1 MLIRLYRISNW
12 LHRHKVPVI
21 PKMIYGL
28 NYLLFNCIVP
38 PQCTIGKNTRFAYHG
53 IGVVIHRDAVIGENC
68 MIGQGVTI
76 GGKAG
81 HSRLPVIGDNV
92 YIAAGS
98 RIIGSVNIGN
108 DVVIGCNS
116 VVLHDCPPGSVWAGV
131 PARMIRTE
139 AKYKYHR

>member
-28 NYLLFNCIVP
+28 NYMLFNCIVP

-108 DVVIGCNS
+108 DVIIGCNS
-116 VVLHDCPPGSVWAGV
+116 VVLHA
-131 PARMIRTE
+131 
-139 AKYKYHR
+139 